1 MRWKASSDIDNNILW
16 KTPVTQYDKKG
27 YGFNQYIV
35 HKSFLS
41 KILKNGNMVI
51 ESLICEV
58 CTIRCHYD
66 MYIFKIIH
74 LQCVTHSCD
83 SKCEICTVTQGFLIY

>member
-1 MRWKASSDIDNNILW
+1 MEGIKW
-16 KTPVTQYDKKG
+16 
-27 YGFNQYIV
+27 
-35 HKSFLS
+35 
-41 KILKNGNMVI
+41 NGNMVI

-66 MYIFKIIH
+66 MYLFKIIH

-83 SKCEICTVTQGFLIY
+83 SKCEICTVTQGFVDILMVYQSR